1 MPFDSIYHMCCTLS
15 RMALRFFAE
24 GIFIYLIVNNINNQN
39 VCKKP
44 NTLNKKKMLLFSSFY
59 TSVVL
64 TVDILGLMFAICDV
78 LLFRLTSAIL
88 VFFYTYYKQQKMSKN
103 LVSNYNKAQSIWYAV
118 TSAVILALAGHSFN
132 YIGYMLVHK
141 SFVLMGIYDTAHS
154 VDFIYQL
161 YKTAVVFLDAFLMFL
176 VYKFKF
182 INMKDMKNMS
192 MHKRIPISF
201 AFCLIS
207 FLYIEFICN
216 KASSPTAGREALL
229 WMAAL
234 TLPSYIGFYL
244 TATKL
249 TRLLSFK
256 SNAIV
261 DSHIHVWL
269 SNPSMVETTHL
280 DVYDSKVFI
289 ANFELKKLDIK
300 KRLKKLGINDEYR
313 GYSGL
318 ILCLFLTRLF
328 MGLKGWNFETDVFW
342 QTSLVIDVDASKLRK
357 DIENIIDQIWNTS
370 EVETLIDGYYLPYH
384 NKKIYNQT
392 QRPTVE
398 QFLTDVAKSI

>member
-1 MPFDSIYHMCCTLS
+1 MLFDSVH
-15 RMALRFFAE
+15 RMFWVIFRMGFKFFAE
-24 GIFIYLIVNNINNQN
+24 GILVYLIINNINDQN
-39 VCKKP
+39 VCKKS
-44 NTLNKKKMLLFSSFY
+44 NILSKKKMLLFSSFY
-59 TSVVL
+59 ASVVL
-64 TVDILGLMFAICDV
+64 AVYMFAVMFTTCD
-78 LLFRLTSAIL
+78 LFLFRLTSAIL
-88 VFFYTYYKQQKMSKN
+88 VFLYFYYKQRKIQEK
-103 LVSNYNKAQSIWYAV
+103 LVSNYNNNQNIWRALTTAIILVLAV
-118 TSAVILALAGHSFN
+118 ESFN
-132 YIGYMLVHK
+132 AISYMLIHK
-141 SFVLMGIYDTAHS
+141 SFVLMGIYDAVHS
-154 VDFIYQL
+154 IDIFYQL
-161 YKTAVVFLDAFLMFL
+161 YKTLSVFLDVFIMFL
-176 VYKFKF
+176 VCKFRF
-182 INMKDMKNMS
+182 INMKDIKNMS
-192 MHKRIPISF
+192 THKRIPVSF
-201 AFCLIS
+201 AFYLIS
-207 FLYIEFICN
+207 FLYIEFICD
-216 KASSPTAGREALL
+216 KIPSLAPHRETLL
-229 WMAAL
+229 WIIAL

-244 TATKL
+244 TAAKL

-300 KRLKKLGINDEYR
+300 KRLEKLGINDEYK

-328 MGLKGWNFETDVFW
+328 IGLKGWNFETDVFW

-398 QFLTDVAKSI
+398 QFLTDIAKSI